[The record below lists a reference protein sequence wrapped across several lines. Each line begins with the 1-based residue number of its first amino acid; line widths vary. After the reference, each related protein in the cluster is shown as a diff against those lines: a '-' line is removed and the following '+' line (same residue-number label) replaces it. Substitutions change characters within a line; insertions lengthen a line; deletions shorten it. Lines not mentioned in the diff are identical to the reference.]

1 MAVLLEPGREVH
13 IAATVD
19 VAVAGGGIAGV
30 AAALAAAR
38 TGAQTLLLEK
48 ECALGG
54 LATLGLIVM
63 YLPLCDGYGH
73 QVIGGIGE
81 ELLRKSVE
89 GGSPTAGPRGHVPP
103 CWNGPAGEEERAQ
116 TRFRVDYDAAPM
128 MLTLE
133 RLLRE
138 AGVSIWYD
146 TRLCAAQSREGKLS
160 HVIVENKSGRLAIAA
175 QAFVDATGDADL
187 CFLAG
192 ERTES
197 YLENRRSGWY
207 FSMREGESAHLHPL
221 TDPLKGPC
229 PPGSRFYRL
238 SGSEVSA
245 YVEDMHDMIHAHA
258 SGQEGAAPFL
268 IPALPLMRMTR
279 RLCGLETLRRA
290 DLGCWR
296 DDAVA
301 MTGDWR
307 GPAPV
312 YTIGTSH
319 LMGSTSNLFAAGRC
333 ISAAGDAWDVTRV
346 IPTCAATGQAA
357 GTMAAL
363 LALTGKLDA
372 QQLRGQLLHDGV
384 ILDPSLTSTK
394 GRKQA

>member
-103 CWNGPAGEEERAQ
+103 CWNGPAGEAERTQ

-207 FSMREGESAHLHPL
+207 FSMREGESAHLHPPHRSAEG
-221 TDPLKGPC
+221 PLSTGKPV
-229 PPGSRFYRL
+229 L
-238 SGSEVSA
+238 
-245 YVEDMHDMIHAHA
+245 
-258 SGQEGAAPFL
+258 
-268 IPALPLMRMTR
+268 PAQWVRGE
-279 RLCGLETLRRA
+279 RLC
-290 DLGCWR
+290 
-296 DDAVA
+296 
-301 MTGDWR
+301 
-307 GPAPV
+307 
-312 YTIGTSH
+312 
-319 LMGSTSNLFAAGRC
+319 
-333 ISAAGDAWDVTRV
+333 
-346 IPTCAATGQAA
+346 
-357 GTMAAL
+357 
-363 LALTGKLDA
+363 
-372 QQLRGQLLHDGV
+372 
-384 ILDPSLTSTK
+384 
-394 GRKQA
+394 

>member
-103 CWNGPAGEEERAQ
+103 CWNGPAGEAERTQ

-138 AGVSIWYD
+138 AWRFHMVRYTAVRSAKQGRKAQPCHRGKQERTAGDCRAGIRGCDRRCRPVFPGGRANGILFGKPEKRLVLFHARGGKRASAPPHRSAEGPLSTGKPVLPAQWVRGE
-146 TRLCAAQSREGKLS
+146 RLC
-160 HVIVENKSGRLAIAA
+160 
-175 QAFVDATGDADL
+175 
-187 CFLAG
+187 
-192 ERTES
+192 
-197 YLENRRSGWY
+197 
-207 FSMREGESAHLHPL
+207 
-221 TDPLKGPC
+221 
-229 PPGSRFYRL
+229 
-238 SGSEVSA
+238 
-245 YVEDMHDMIHAHA
+245 
-258 SGQEGAAPFL
+258 
-268 IPALPLMRMTR
+268 
-279 RLCGLETLRRA
+279 
-290 DLGCWR
+290 
-296 DDAVA
+296 
-301 MTGDWR
+301 
-307 GPAPV
+307 
-312 YTIGTSH
+312 
-319 LMGSTSNLFAAGRC
+319 
-333 ISAAGDAWDVTRV
+333 
-346 IPTCAATGQAA
+346 
-357 GTMAAL
+357 
-363 LALTGKLDA
+363 
-372 QQLRGQLLHDGV
+372 
-384 ILDPSLTSTK
+384 
-394 GRKQA
+394 

>member
-1 MAVLLEPGREVH
+1 M
-13 IAATVD
+13 
-19 VAVAGGGIAGV
+19 

-103 CWNGPAGEEERAQ
+103 CWNGPAGEAERTQ

-268 IPALPLMRMTR
+268 IPALSTDAHDPPPLRPGNADTGR
-279 RLCGLETLRRA
+279 PGLL
-290 DLGCWR
+290 
-296 DDAVA
+296 
-301 MTGDWR
+301 
-307 GPAPV
+307 
-312 YTIGTSH
+312 
-319 LMGSTSNLFAAGRC
+319 AGRC
-333 ISAAGDAWDVTRV
+333 R
-346 IPTCAATGQAA
+346 
-357 GTMAAL
+357 
-363 LALTGKLDA
+363 
-372 QQLRGQLLHDGV
+372 RHDGRLAWPGPC
-384 ILDPSLTSTK
+384 IYHRNEPPDGLDIQSVCGGTVYQRLWRCVGCNPGYPDLCGHWAG
-394 GRKQA
+394 GRHNGRPACTYGEAGCTAVARAASSRWGYP

>member
-1 MAVLLEPGREVH
+1 MEDQAWAKALEQVMAVSYTHLVLLEPGREVH

-103 CWNGPAGEEERAQ
+103 CWNGPAGEAERTQ

-160 HVIVENKSGRLAIAA
+160 HVIVENKSGRLAIACLLY
-175 QAFVDATGDADL
+175 T
-187 CFLAG
+187 
-192 ERTES
+192 
-197 YLENRRSGWY
+197 
-207 FSMREGESAHLHPL
+207 
-221 TDPLKGPC
+221 
-229 PPGSRFYRL
+229 SRC
-238 SGSEVSA
+238 V
-245 YVEDMHDMIHAHA
+245 
-258 SGQEGAAPFL
+258 
-268 IPALPLMRMTR
+268 
-279 RLCGLETLRRA
+279 
-290 DLGCWR
+290 
-296 DDAVA
+296 
-301 MTGDWR
+301 
-307 GPAPV
+307 
-312 YTIGTSH
+312 
-319 LMGSTSNLFAAGRC
+319 
-333 ISAAGDAWDVTRV
+333 
-346 IPTCAATGQAA
+346 
-357 GTMAAL
+357 
-363 LALTGKLDA
+363 
-372 QQLRGQLLHDGV
+372 
-384 ILDPSLTSTK
+384 
-394 GRKQA
+394 